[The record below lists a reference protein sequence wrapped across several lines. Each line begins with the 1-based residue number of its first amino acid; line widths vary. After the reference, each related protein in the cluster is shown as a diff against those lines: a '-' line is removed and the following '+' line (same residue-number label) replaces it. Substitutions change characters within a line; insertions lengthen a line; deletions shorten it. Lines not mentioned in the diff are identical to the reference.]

1 MPNEHV
7 TIDPRY
13 LSYDKDEV
21 QMLLDKVNAETDAT
35 EESVRNIVTNYVNEE
50 ENG

>member
-1 MPNEHV
+1 MADNRTDV
-7 TIDPRY
+7 DPRY
-13 LSYDKDEV
+13 LTYDKNEV
-21 QMLLDKVNAETDAT
+21 QALLDKMNAETVAT

>member
-1 MPNEHV
+1 MSKGTVN
-7 TIDPRY
+7 IDPRY
-13 LSYDKDEV
+13 LTYNKDEV
-21 QMLLDKVNAETDAT
+21 QTLLDKVNAEADAT